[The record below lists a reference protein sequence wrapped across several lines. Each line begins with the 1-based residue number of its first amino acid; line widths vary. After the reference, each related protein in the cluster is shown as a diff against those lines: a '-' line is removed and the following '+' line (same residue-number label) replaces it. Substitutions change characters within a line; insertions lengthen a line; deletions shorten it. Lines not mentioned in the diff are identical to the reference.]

1 MQTRQAFVTVRAV
14 VIGLI
19 MVCVI
24 VGMTELLSI
33 RYHAAEVA
41 GDTPPPAPTYFLFL
55 YVLMAPALAH
65 VGRRFALA
73 SGEMLLIYAMMLIAG
88 PITHLFGIGFLV
100 PHTVAPEYYSKTEP
114 TWQLFRPVLPS
125 WFGPSGADAVAGFLR
140 GTSGRVPW
148 GAWSAPMIAWSALL
162 IALFWVML
170 CLNVIMRKQWI
181 DSERLVFPMAVIPIA
196 LAEEGSASALRHPL
210 QLTRTPLFWAGALF
224 VLVIQAPGALNRYI
238 PSVPTIPLRDIVL
251 VNGDLLPRPWNG
263 VGQIEF
269 HLLFWLIGIVY
280 LLPKE
285 VAFSG
290 WVFYFVGLLES
301 VVAVAYGTSGEAP
314 DVYSNQFPALYAQ
327 GAGAAFA
334 LTGIV
339 LWSARRHLREV
350 ARKAF
355 RRGPQVD
362 DSGSPLSYRVA
373 VLGAIAGT
381 AFLIGWLWLGGMR
394 PWVAA
399 LLLGLMLSYFFIFAR
414 IRAESGLGMGVILWP
429 KMLDEVMLTIVGAKY
444 LTLSDLTVLF
454 SLRWL
459 YFGPAI
465 GSVMACQLEGFK
477 LAESGGLR
485 GRPVGRVLMLVCA
498 ITVPL
503 AFAWTL
509 KTYYTTGFITLPIAR
524 PATSMVGT
532 QIHWSYVSLM
542 NAHNSPS
549 GPELGGILAMATGV
563 LVVIALGSLRA
574 RFMAFPLHP
583 IGFLAANSWGM
594 QINWLAFLLGWLLKS
609 LITHYGGLR
618 VYNLLLPFFLGLI
631 VGDALHSGL
640 WGLVAWATG
649 GGR

>member
-1 MQTRQAFVTVRAV
+1 
-14 VIGLI
+14 
-19 MVCVI
+19 
-24 VGMTELLSI
+24 
-33 RYHAAEVA
+33 
-41 GDTPPPAPTYFLFL
+41 
-55 YVLMAPALAH
+55 
-65 VGRRFALA
+65 
-73 SGEMLLIYAMMLIAG
+73 
-88 PITHLFGIGFLV
+88 
-100 PHTVAPEYYSKTEP
+100 
-114 TWQLFRPVLPS
+114 
-125 WFGPSGADAVAGFLR
+125 
-140 GTSGRVPW
+140 
-148 GAWSAPMIAWSALL
+148 
-162 IALFWVML
+162 
-170 CLNVIMRKQWI
+170 
-181 DSERLVFPMAVIPIA
+181 
-196 LAEEGSASALRHPL
+196 
-210 QLTRTPLFWAGALF
+210 
-224 VLVIQAPGALNRYI
+224 
-238 PSVPTIPLRDIVL
+238 
-251 VNGDLLPRPWNG
+251 
-263 VGQIEF
+263 
-269 HLLFWLIGIVY
+269 
-280 LLPKE
+280 
-285 VAFSG
+285 
-290 WVFYFVGLLES
+290 
-301 VVAVAYGTSGEAP
+301 
-314 DVYSNQFPALYAQ
+314 
-327 GAGAAFA
+327 
-334 LTGIV
+334 
-339 LWSARRHLREV
+339 
-350 ARKAF
+350 
-355 RRGPQVD
+355 
-362 DSGSPLSYRVA
+362 
-373 VLGAIAGT
+373 
-381 AFLIGWLWLGGMR
+381 
-394 PWVAA
+394 
-399 LLLGLMLSYFFIFAR
+399 
-414 IRAESGLGMGVILWP
+414 
-429 KMLDEVMLTIVGAKY
+429 MLDEVMLTIVGAKY